1 MDEQQFHAQLR
12 ALPDE
17 AWQRV
22 AAGEALM
29 MVDDEA
35 LKVGPAD
42 ASEAIIAGGSGE
54 QDWESLK
61 AESLADARAL
71 LANYYLSH
79 PLSRA
84 GFDRQAQQLL
94 AEHGAIAFAA
104 PPQKLPARTL
114 FVEEGRVIAET
125 AESPRH
131 RYGAYC
137 EIQPALPAAQIE
149 AAVKKWLEQGE
160 AYERYMSMNVCRY
173 NC

>member
-1 MDEQQFHAQLR
+1 M
-12 ALPDE
+12 PDE

-22 AAGEALM
+22 AAGEALIL
-29 MVDDEA
+29 VDDES

-42 ASEAIIAGGSGE
+42 ASEAIITRGSAE
-54 QDWESLK
+54 QGWASLK

-79 PLSRA
+79 PLSRS
-84 GFDRQAQQLL
+84 GFDRQAQELL
-94 AEHGAIAFAA
+94 AQHGAIAFAA

-137 EIQPALPAAQIE
+137 EVQPGLSAAQIE
-149 AAVKKWLEQGE
+149 AAVNQWLEQGE